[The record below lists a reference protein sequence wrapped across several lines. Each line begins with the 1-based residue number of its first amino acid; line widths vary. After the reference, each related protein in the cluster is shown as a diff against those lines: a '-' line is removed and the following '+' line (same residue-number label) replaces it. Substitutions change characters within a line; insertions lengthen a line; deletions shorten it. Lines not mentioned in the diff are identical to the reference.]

1 VGEKGR
7 EGTAL
12 GVGHLGTRRHLC
24 MDGMSVLADCF
35 GVGAGLVRNLS
46 KVRVALQS
54 ELLLRDMIMILIT
67 PFLLSDNLSN

>member
-1 VGEKGR
+1 
-7 EGTAL
+7 
-12 GVGHLGTRRHLC
+12 